1 MPINMLGCQLH
12 CVSSEEVD
20 GATTFDPFPEDWGF
34 EQFHHATLRR
44 DARRGRSNRTIL
56 LIRD

>member
-34 EQFHHATLRR
+34 EQFHHATP
-44 DARRGRSNRTIL
+44 
-56 LIRD
+56 